1 MDLHSYLLEIKKC
14 ALNIQGNLSFTKR
27 EGEVDCYRQGF
38 LLCGTK
44 NPVTFNSDFT
54 MISTALGNLHLC
66 TSSMVPG
73 YLFDRYNRA
82 RAKIV
87 SELGLV
93 RKSKK
98 VYTTT
103 SWHYEIYY
111 ELPGVQLSGDYTYE
125 QKKSAWK
132 AII

>member
-1 MDLHSYLLEIKKC
+1 MELHSYLLEIKKC

-27 EGEVDCYRQGF
+27 EGEVDRYRQGF
-38 LLCGTK
+38 LLWGTK

>member
-1 MDLHSYLLEIKKC
+1 MDLHSYLLEIKRC
-14 ALNIQGNLSFTKR
+14 ALNIQGNLSWVDR
-27 EGEVDCYRQGF
+27 EGSDDCYRQGF
-38 LLCGTK
+38 LLAGTS
-44 NPVTFNSDFT
+44 NTVTFNSDFT
-54 MISTALGNLHLC
+54 KISTALGNLQLC
-66 TSSMVPG
+66 TSSRVPG
-73 YLFDRYNRA
+73 YLFDRYDRS

-103 SWHYEIYY
+103 SWYYEIYY
-111 ELPGVQLSGDYTYE
+111 ELPGIQLSGDYTYE

>member
-1 MDLHSYLLEIKKC
+1 MNLHSYLLEIKKC
-14 ALNIQGNLSFTKR
+14 ALNIRDNLSFTKR
-27 EGEVDCYRQGF
+27 EGADDCYRQGF
-38 LLCGTK
+38 LLWGNN

-111 ELPGVQLSGDYTYE
+111 ELPGIQLSGDYTYE

>member
-1 MDLHSYLLEIKKC
+1 MELHSYLSEINRC
-14 ALNIQGNLSFTKR
+14 ALNIRGNLSWTKR
-27 EGEVDCYRQGF
+27 EGADDCYRQGF
-38 LLCGTK
+38 LFYGNSNT
-44 NPVTFNSDFT
+44 VTFNSDFT
-54 MISTALGNLHLC
+54 KISTALGNLQLC
-66 TSSMVPG
+66 TSSMVPS
-73 YLFDRYNRA
+73 YLFDRYNSA

-98 VYTTT
+98 IYTAT

-125 QKKSAWK
+125 QKQSAWK

>member
-1 MDLHSYLLEIKKC
+1 MDLHSYISEINRC
-14 ALNIQGNLSFTKR
+14 ALNIRGNLKWIKR
-27 EGEVDCYRQGF
+27 EGADDCYRQGF
-38 LLCGTK
+38 LLTGTS
-44 NPVTFNSDFT
+44 NTVTFNDDFT
-54 MISTALGNLHLC
+54 MISTALGNLQLC

-73 YLFDRYNRA
+73 YLFDRYNSA

-111 ELPGVQLSGDYTYE
+111 ELPGVQLSGNYTYAE
-125 QKKSAWK
+125 KQSAWK
-132 AII
+132 SII